1 MASRRGGKA
10 NVKPR
15 NDVDDEEDDYMNMT
29 FEDQAPEKESSVRR
43 SERLKRESQARG
55 YVKSK
60 ATLAKEEAA
69 AREKALSKSLLDDPR
84 SKKSKGLA
92 MMAKMGFTGGGLG
105 KGTDE
110 GGGGSG
116 RTEPIKV
123 TVKENRGGIGLDS
136 EKKRHLQDEA
146 AARATKAPKMDPLEY
161 RERASKENEEAR
173 LESQLLGAQ
182 RVVEGLEEAPASK
195 SGRIL
200 KSIPIVYRGL
210 VRAREEKQHNIRLRH
225 ELEQSLGRLP
235 VIEDGEFDDD
245 DKTALGLKHIS
256 YVTAEDLDDED
267 EELDAFNALG
277 AADRL
282 RKVVEYLRQEHHYCF
297 WCKMAYPDERMGD
310 CPGLAEE
317 DHD

>member
-1 MASRRGGKA
+1 MASRAAGKA

-15 NDVDDEEDDYMNMT
+15 ADADDEEDDYMNMS
-29 FEDQAPEKESSVRR
+29 FEDQPPKVESSVRR

-55 YVKSK
+55 HIKSK
-60 ATLAKEEAA
+60 ATLAKEAAA
-69 AREKALSKSLLDDPR
+69 AREEALSKSLLDDPR

-105 KGTDE
+105 KEGQD

-123 TVKENRGGIGLDS
+123 SVKENRGGIGLDS
-136 EKKRHLQDEA
+136 EKKRHLQTEA
-146 AARATKAPKMDPLEY
+146 EARAAKAPKMDPLEY

-182 RVVEGLEEAPASK
+182 RVVEGLEEVPTSK
-195 SGRIL
+195 SGRVL
-200 KSIPIVYRGL
+200 KSIPVVYRGL
-210 VRAREEKQHNIRLRH
+210 VRAREEKQRNARLRH
-225 ELEQSLGRLP
+225 ALEQSLGRLP
-235 VIEDGEFDDD
+235 VYDDDEVDDD
-245 DKTALGLKHIS
+245 DKTALGLKQTS

-277 AADRL
+277 AVERL
-282 RKVVEYLRQEHHYCF
+282 RSVVEYLRREHHYCF
-297 WCKMAYPDERMGD
+297 WCKMAYPDERMED
-310 CPGLAEE
+310 CPGLTEE